1 MYARKRAC
9 MATRLNNPLYSYFP
23 LFGVPILSLFPSF
36 PFVFLIPQGPMLR
49 KATSGSHSVLRLP
62 VASVRINP
70 IPQDLRRNC
79 FFFFNSLS
87 LLSLFVCLRFF
98 GVEKDS
104 SSLNIHLHKTKTRC
118 SVANQLFLLL

>member
-9 MATRLNNPLYSYFP
+9 KATRLNNPLYSYFP
-23 LFGVPILSLFPSF
+23 LFGVPILSLFSSF
-36 PFVFLIPQGPMLR
+36 PFVFLIPQGLMLR

-70 IPQDLRRNC
+70 IPQDLRRK

-104 SSLNIHLHKTKTRC
+104 FSLYIHLHKTETRC